1 MAFDM
6 LEAMTMIA
14 REKNIELEAV
24 IETLEESLLAAAK
37 KKYANTDNISFKFD
51 RKTNELLMMA
61 TKRVTNEVNESDV
74 EISIEEARE
83 IDSSAD
89 LGDEVDIYID
99 YEAEFGRNAIAS
111 AKQILVQKVRE
122 KERDRIYDEY
132 IDKIGTLIAGVVQQV
147 DKGNVIVNLGRG
159 ESLLPIKEQIPREK
173 FRQGDRVRALIIDVQ
188 KASRG
193 PQIILSRVNNEFVRA
208 LFALEVPEI
217 FEKIIEIRTIARE
230 PGERTKVAVYSS
242 DERIDP
248 VGACVGIKGVRVQ
261 SIVRELNNERIDIVP
276 YSSNPE
282 VFVTRALAP
291 ANVVAIELNEEEQKM
306 TVVVEEDKLSLAIGR
321 SGQNARLASKLTGWK
336 VNIMSDVEY
345 DISKHMEAELLAPV
359 GQLEGVG
366 PKLEER
372 LSEANIATVQKLAES
387 SIETLTKIEGLGQK
401 TAETLIERSKE
412 LVEVLEEEYR
422 KKKEAEREAQKG
434 LSAKDKDKLSVGDVF
449 EDDDD
454 YVTEEDDVQKAEQ
467 PEVEADEDE
476 DKKEKNEEKDTD
488 DKTEEDT
495 GEKV

>member
-24 IETLEESLLAAAK
+24 IETLEASLLAAAK

-61 TKRVTNEVNESDV
+61 TKRVTNEVNEPDV

-132 IDKIGTLIAGVVQQV
+132 IDKIGTLIAGVVQQI
-147 DKGNVIVNLGRG
+147 DNGNVIVNLGRG

-217 FEKIIEIRTIARE
+217 FEKVIEIRTIARE

-291 ANVVAIELNEEEQKM
+291 ANVVTIELNEAEQKM

-345 DISKHMEAELLAPV
+345 DNSKHMEAELLAPV

-372 LSEANIATVQKLAES
+372 LSQADISTVQKLAES

-412 LVEVLEEEYR
+412 MVEILEEEYR
-422 KKKEAEREAQKG
+422 KKKEAERAALKEAG
-434 LSAKDKDKLSVGDVF
+434 KDKDKLSVGDVF

-454 YVTEEDDVQKAEQ
+454 YVTEEDEIPKAEE
-467 PEVEADEDE
+467 PEVVEEE
-476 DKKEKNEEKDTD
+476 ENEEKKEQG
-488 DKTEEDT
+488 KTEEDSD
-495 GEKV
+495 EKV

>member
-24 IETLEESLLAAAK
+24 IETLEASLLAAAK

-51 RKTNELLMMA
+51 RKNNELLMMA

-111 AKQILVQKVRE
+111 AKQILIQKVRE

-132 IDKIGTLIAGVVQQV
+132 IDKIGTLVAGVVQQV

-159 ESLLPIKEQIPREK
+159 ESLLPLKEQIPREK

-217 FEKIIEIRTIARE
+217 FEKVIEIRTIARE

-291 ANVVAIELNEEEQKM
+291 ANVVTIELNEVEQKM

-345 DISKHMEAELLAPV
+345 DTSKHMEAELLAPV

-372 LSEANIATVQKLAES
+372 LSEANISTVQKLAECS
-387 SIETLTKIEGLGQK
+387 VETLTKIEGLGQK

-412 LVEVLEEEYR
+412 MVEILEEEYR
-422 KKKEAEREAQKG
+422 KKKEAERAAQKEAG
-434 LSAKDKDKLSVGDVF
+434 KDKDKLSVGDVF

-454 YVTEEDDVQKAEQ
+454 DVTEEDDIPKAEQ
-467 PEVEADEDE
+467 PEVVEENEKEEQGKTEQDT
-476 DKKEKNEEKDTD
+476 DKK
-488 DKTEEDT
+488 
-495 GEKV
+495 V

>member
-1 MAFDM
+1 
-6 LEAMTMIA
+6 
-14 REKNIELEAV
+14 
-24 IETLEESLLAAAK
+24 
-37 KKYANTDNISFKFD
+37 
-51 RKTNELLMMA
+51 
-61 TKRVTNEVNESDV
+61 
-74 EISIEEARE
+74 
-83 IDSSAD
+83 
-89 LGDEVDIYID
+89 
-99 YEAEFGRNAIAS
+99 
-111 AKQILVQKVRE
+111 
-122 KERDRIYDEY
+122 
-132 IDKIGTLIAGVVQQV
+132 
-147 DKGNVIVNLGRG
+147 
-159 ESLLPIKEQIPREK
+159 
-173 FRQGDRVRALIIDVQ
+173 
-188 KASRG
+188 
-193 PQIILSRVNNEFVRA
+193 
-208 LFALEVPEI
+208 
-217 FEKIIEIRTIARE
+217 
-230 PGERTKVAVYSS
+230 
-242 DERIDP
+242 
-248 VGACVGIKGVRVQ
+248 
-261 SIVRELNNERIDIVP
+261 
-276 YSSNPE
+276 
-282 VFVTRALAP
+282 
-291 ANVVAIELNEEEQKM
+291 M

-467 PEVEADEDE
+467 PEVEADENE
-476 DKKEKNEEKDTD
+476 DKKEENEEKDTD